1 MMKKLRILIQYEC
14 MTSFKYIWLF
24 YAIMYAIVLLI
35 YIMVSAITG
44 DSETAGTSCLEM
56 NTFIYVGILGALG
69 YSEDFKMMIQNGF
82 TRKYIFAATLSMF
95 AFIGGIMSFVDTVMG
110 NLLHY
115 FVPNYNSL
123 FGVIYGYGDILPNWI
138 WLFLLYMLISSL
150 SYLAV
155 LAIHKLE
162 KTLSLCLVAI
172 LAGIILLAVALFR
185 YVLPQNLVDSIRK
198 LASRAIGFMNGGTV
212 NYLLPLLTLLLLAAV
227 FYLGAYAII
236 RRTEVK

>member
-1 MMKKLRILIQYEC
+1 
-14 MTSFKYIWLF
+14 
-24 YAIMYAIVLLI
+24 
-35 YIMVSAITG
+35 
-44 DSETAGTSCLEM
+44 
-56 NTFIYVGILGALG
+56 
-69 YSEDFKMMIQNGF
+69 
-82 TRKYIFAATLSMF
+82 
-95 AFIGGIMSFVDTVMG
+95 MSFVDTVMG

-198 LASRAIGFMNGGTV
+198 LASRAKGFMNG
-212 NYLLPLLTLLLLAAV
+212 
-227 FYLGAYAII
+227 
-236 RRTEVK
+236 